1 MNFTT
6 YARSGAELRVGPV
19 ERIIDFVVCGPA
31 RTFILFCG
39 WDLSEDMPVNNLGRE
54 CYVIESIPKEVDGDF
69 VFPTGEVITAFSDED
84 GHAEFDYCRERIR
97 CGKEKY
103 LENIDNLSKWNKGF
117 DFTEAQAFFKAIPA
131 ITVEQIIANMKRSRE
146 MLIVRAFD
154 SGGIV
159 IDVLVLDVD
168 GTISTVARDG
178 VLSRA
183 VSAIRGTPGMAT
195 PQAARMLFIDWQ
207 PQGCSLS
214 APVIALHSGTTDD
227 IAQSIFLGT
236 L

>member
-1 MNFTT
+1 MPIAIIMLSLAAVSLAFSI
-6 YARSGAELRVGPV
+6 YSIVRSVRERRMHQKQKQEYERRKALQEHLAGVWRMGP
-19 ERIIDFVVCGPA
+19 
-31 RTFILFCG
+31 
-39 WDLSEDMPVNNLGRE
+39 
-54 CYVIESIPKEVDGDF
+54 
-69 VFPTGEVITAFSDED
+69 PTGEVGCPCKDARLLAAFADWSMSQNAIELAQLREIVDRINQ
-84 GHAEFDYCRERIR
+84 AE
-97 CGKEKY
+97 
-103 LENIDNLSKWNKGF
+103 IDNLSKGNKGF

-214 APVIALHSGTTDD
+214 DPVIALHSGTTDD